1 MPRFPVAF
9 GKRKSTAD
17 TLENVSVAEHSFRV
31 LDRSEVAGGK
41 PIDGGA
47 TLGVRSQTLPHQM
60 MSDTASISGDNIFA
74 DLKTNRYVVLPSV
87 PGPHCRV
94 ESAAEQSARRPPTRI
109 RRESASVHPSSTLTV
124 ASGSGSG
131 SSNTTKTASTDN
143 SSRHSNASTAP
154 SSADMGGQEEWRLAH
169 KKPYA
174 DIPVPPIPKSG
185 STGFLKSSGRS
196 WSFGG
201 QKKHL
206 PPIPVAEEP
215 MPETIPPPPPP
226 PDHDRFAGG
235 RARATTTST
244 TSTATPPKLEED
256 FQMDMGGDFGRM
268 LLGFDKR
275 TSVMTV
281 RDDPA
286 GRQMPAPRSLTTG
299 RSNQPSPLHIDRTSK
314 IESSPYSWSSQHSN
328 EQLLSLS
335 PSPTHDRAPAVPRHA
350 SPLAGRPHIAGAD
363 STSKRT
369 NPQHSASGYA
379 GVEDEDS
386 VLLSDSLLTVNKFL
400 NGSSGTN
407 TQQTG
412 RYRRNEDSL
421 GSYRQVSASS
431 RTDRKGDDDNLF
443 DTSLA
448 QSSRLAHRYVS
459 RKPSPPRN
467 KVMTPAQ
474 FERYRQDKE
483 RQDAKEE
490 VAEPEKEPADE
501 EDNYE
506 DDDDEVEKSR
516 QAAKLRRKQEAH
528 MTVYRQQMMKVTGE
542 SNGAGP
548 SRPNIQ
554 MSYSTPNLAHLTGP
568 ASTPSPNGGSDGS
581 DEDEEVPLAILA
593 AHGFPGKNRP
603 PARLSTMM
611 SNPNLRATAGTP
623 SYQRPGSVV
632 GDAAP
637 AAGSGGRL
645 PVFARN
651 LPQDPYLGA
660 GLVNSA
666 VRESMTFGG
675 GSPASGPTTG
685 QLPPGGLVG
694 VIANEERSR
703 AMRRGSP
710 AVDASRPLPNM
721 NINMG
726 GNQQVDPVAG
736 IPHQMMYPSMP
747 NHGMLTPGDQAQIHM
762 TQQMQQFMQMQMQF
776 MQMQMMANGG
786 NGGGRPLSQMPT
798 HLSPMGAGMGMGMG
812 MMGMANPEAMRHSF
826 IDNGSTMDFTLP
838 RPDMHTRSM
847 SMVQPSSAS
856 WIQPAGSPGYA
867 PSIRVQGA
875 NGYAPSIAPSERS
888 NVGLPGR
895 YRPVSQALAP
905 MPGLGNL
912 PRSSTM
918 SGALGG
924 WDQTRKQTNRS
935 PLQNRGANSDDDD
948 EEGWEAMKAKR
959 EKKKSLWKSKKLGGL
974 GAFIS

>member
-1 MPRFPVAF
+1 M
-9 GKRKSTAD
+9 
-17 TLENVSVAEHSFRV
+17 
-31 LDRSEVAGGK
+31 
-41 PIDGGA
+41 
-47 TLGVRSQTLPHQM
+47 
-60 MSDTASISGDNIFA
+60 
-74 DLKTNRYVVLPSV
+74 DL
-87 PGPHCRV
+87 
-94 ESAAEQSARRPPTRI
+94 
-109 RRESASVHPSSTLTV
+109 
-124 ASGSGSG
+124 
-131 SSNTTKTASTDN
+131 
-143 SSRHSNASTAP
+143 
-154 SSADMGGQEEWRLAH
+154 
-169 KKPYA
+169 
-174 DIPVPPIPKSG
+174 
-185 STGFLKSSGRS
+185 
-196 WSFGG
+196 
-201 QKKHL
+201 
-206 PPIPVAEEP
+206 
-215 MPETIPPPPPP
+215 
-226 PDHDRFAGG
+226 
-235 RARATTTST
+235 
-244 TSTATPPKLEED
+244 
-256 FQMDMGGDFGRM
+256 GGDFGKM

-275 TSVMTV
+275 TSVMTI

-299 RSNQPSPLHIDRTSK
+299 RSNQPSPLQIDRTTK
-314 IESSPYSWSSQHSN
+314 VESSPYSWSSQHSN
-328 EQLLSLS
+328 EQLLGLS
-335 PSPTHDRAPAVPRHA
+335 PSPTQDRAPSVPRHA
-350 SPLAGRPHIAGAD
+350 SPLGGRPQVPGAD
-363 STSKRT
+363 GGPKRT
-369 NPQHSASGYA
+369 SRLQPGSGPASA
-379 GVEDEDS
+379 EDEDS
-386 VLLSDSLLTVNKFL
+386 VLLNDSLSTVSKFL
-400 NGSSGTN
+400 NGSSSTAA
-407 TQQTG
+407 QQTG
-412 RYRRNEDSL
+412 RYRRNEDNF

-431 RTDRKGDDDNLF
+431 TPSRSDRKGDDDNLF

-483 RQDAKEE
+483 RQDTRED
-490 VAEPEKEPADE
+490 VAQPEKEPAEE

-506 DDDDEVEKSR
+506 DDEDEVEKSR
-516 QAAKLRRKQEAH
+516 QAAKQRRKQEAH

-542 SNGAGP
+542 SNGVGP
-548 SRPNIQ
+548 SRPSIQ
-554 MSYSTPNLAHLTGP
+554 MSFSTPNLANLTGP
-568 ASTPSPNGGSDGS
+568 ATTPSPNGGSDGS

-593 AHGFPGKNRP
+593 AHGFPSKTRP

-637 AAGSGGRL
+637 AAGAGGRL

-675 GSPASGPTTG
+675 GSPASGPTAA

-703 AMRRGSP
+703 ALRRGSP

-721 NINMG
+721 NVNTG
-726 GNQQVDPVAG
+726 GSQQVDPMAG
-736 IPHQMMYPSMP
+736 IPHQMMYPAMP
-747 NHGMLTPGDQAQIHM
+747 KQGMLTPGDQAQMHM

-776 MQMQMMANGG
+776 MQMQMMAA

-798 HLSPMGAGMGMGMG
+798 HLSPMGAGMGMMGMG
-812 MMGMANPEAMRHSF
+812 NPEAMRHSF
-826 IDNGSTMDFTLP
+826 VDNGSTMDFALP
-838 RPDMHTRSM
+838 RPDVHTRSM

-856 WIQPAGSPGYA
+856 WIQPPASPGYA
-867 PSIRVQGA
+867 PSIRVQGV

-895 YRPVSQALAP
+895 YRPVSQAFAP
-905 MPGLGNL
+905 GPGPGNL
-912 PRSSTM
+912 PRASTM

-924 WDQTRKQTNRS
+924 WDQARKQTNRS
-935 PLQNRGANSDDDD
+935 PLQNSGGKSDDDD

-959 EKKKSLWKSKKLGGL
+959 EKKKSLWKSKKVAGL